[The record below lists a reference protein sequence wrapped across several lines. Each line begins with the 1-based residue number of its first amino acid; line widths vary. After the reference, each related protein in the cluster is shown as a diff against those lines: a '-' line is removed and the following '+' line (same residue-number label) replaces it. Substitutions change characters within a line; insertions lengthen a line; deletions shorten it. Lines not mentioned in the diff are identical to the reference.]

1 MFLRV
6 GHPTNVFEVLD
17 GYGCTL
23 ALNNLRLNANLL
35 IFKAKQVI
43 VGRTSKRFLNKSKIK
58 SKRFLNKSKIKF
70 TWLLFKS
77 YTNMN
82 KNLISL
88 KAINLFSK

>member
-1 MFLRV
+1 MFLKV

-35 IFKAKQVI
+35 IFKAKQII
-43 VGRTSKRFLNKSKIK
+43 VGRK
-58 SKRFLNKSKIKF
+58 SKRFLNKSNIKF

-77 YTNMN
+77 YKNMN

>member
-6 GHPTNVFEVLD
+6 GHPINVFEVLD
-17 GYGCTL
+17 GFGCTL

-35 IFKAKQVI
+35 IFKAKQII
-43 VGRTSKRFLNKSKIK
+43 VGRK

>member
-1 MFLRV
+1 MFLKV
-6 GHPTNVFEVLD
+6 GYPTNVFEVLD

-35 IFKAKQVI
+35 IFKAKQII
-43 VGRTSKRFLNKSKIK
+43 VGRK

-77 YTNMN
+77 YKNMN